1 MANLKTFFKFT
12 QNIWIY
18 LLSLTLASIS
28 QEFEYD
34 IESLIGDNLDLI
46 SEHTQTLRSGDQIY
60 DSHFYAAD
68 FLRDFNNEL
77 RQWRHASAQ
86 VDWNYKTNLTDSN
99 RNQKLKIDSDF
110 ENWWR
115 RKLKEAKKFRQEA
128 LPETFSRQLAM
139 ITLTATSEKNDLNRR
154 RDFILSR
161 MEAIYGSTKACLTRN
176 SCLPLEP
183 SLVDIMTKSRDPEFL
198 KETWLQWRNSIGP
211 KVRPYFTQLIQILNE
226 AAVEN
231 GFSDY
236 SDFWKQDLFFNTSTL
251 DATII
256 TLWTEVKPFYQQL
269 HAYVR
274 RKLRER
280 YGSGI
285 IGIDGAIPAH
295 LLGNM
300 WAQHWPN
307 ILDIVSPYPELNQ
320 QPSIEA
326 RLRKS
331 FNVHGMFR
339 LANTFYTSLGLY
351 PMSSTFWDKSMFTK
365 PRDRNVVCHASAFDL
380 YFPGDFRLVFN
391 LRPFTLESSIHN
403 LLSMAL
409 EKLAFL
415 PFGLFL
421 DIWRWDVMKGK
432 ITEENYNKKWWE
444 MRLQYQGLRSP
455 VPRSEQNFDPGAK
468 YHIISN
474 SPYISYFISYIQQFQ
489 MFQSLC
495 QVSGYKG
502 PLHKCDIYGSR
513 EAGRKLK
520 HTLHY
525 GSSIPWQDQL
535 EHLTG
540 SKQVKSDAILEY
552 FRPLYDWLVL
562 DNIVHKEK
570 IGWNEAEINWIDE

>member
-1 MANLKTFFKFT
+1 
-12 QNIWIY
+12 
-18 LLSLTLASIS
+18 
-28 QEFEYD
+28 
-34 IESLIGDNLDLI
+34 
-46 SEHTQTLRSGDQIY
+46 TQTLRSGDQIY

-365 PRDRNVVCHASAFDL
+365 PRDKNFVCHASAFDL
-380 YFPGDFRLVFN
+380 YFPGDF
-391 LRPFTLESSIHN
+391 
-403 LLSMAL
+403 
-409 EKLAFL
+409 
-415 PFGLFL
+415 
-421 DIWRWDVMKGK
+421 
-432 ITEENYNKKWWE
+432 
-444 MRLQYQGLRSP
+444 
-455 VPRSEQNFDPGAK
+455 
-468 YHIISN
+468 
-474 SPYISYFISYIQQFQ
+474 
-489 MFQSLC
+489 
-495 QVSGYKG
+495 
-502 PLHKCDIYGSR
+502 
-513 EAGRKLK
+513 
-520 HTLHY
+520 
-525 GSSIPWQDQL
+525 
-535 EHLTG
+535 
-540 SKQVKSDAILEY
+540 
-552 FRPLYDWLVL
+552 
-562 DNIVHKEK
+562 
-570 IGWNEAEINWIDE
+570 